1 MAPYGIANKQESGD
15 SPVAT
20 GQASVD
26 RLLRTCLRHV
36 EGPDRVTLYKS
47 LQRRDSEMNRKA
59 STASLVDPRGE
70 HTSGA
75 NDGRNP
81 RQRPGGKTT
90 AAAANGR

>member
-1 MAPYGIANKQESGD
+1 MAPYGNPNKHEPGD

-47 LQRRDSEMNRKA
+47 LQRRDSEMNRQA
-59 STASLVDPRGE
+59 LTASLVDPRGE

-75 NDGRNP
+75 SDGRSP
-81 RQRPGGKTT
+81 RQRAGGKS
-90 AAAANGR
+90 AVAAANGR